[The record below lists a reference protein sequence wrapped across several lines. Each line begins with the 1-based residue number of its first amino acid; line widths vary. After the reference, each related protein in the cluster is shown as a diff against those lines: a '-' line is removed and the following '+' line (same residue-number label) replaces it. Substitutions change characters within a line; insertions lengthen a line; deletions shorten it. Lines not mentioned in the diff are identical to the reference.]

1 MLEQMPEAILLV
13 SMQDGTILYNNPSAE
28 KLFEYDKGEMVGLS
42 IATLNNPD
50 WKNPPQT
57 SADIVNILNQRG
69 EWRGEIRNIK
79 KDGTPIWCSSTA
91 TTFTDP
97 VYGEVW
103 LGVYRDITELKD
115 TTETLRQS
123 AERMQM
129 VIDATNDG
137 IWDWNILTH
146 EYYFSPRWKEIVG
159 YRDDELPNLDS
170 VFFDLIHPD
179 DKSLI
184 TQAITQ
190 HFENHEPFQA
200 EIRLRHKDGSY
211 RWVFT
216 RGEAMRD
223 TNGRPVRMLG
233 SVTDISDR
241 KKVQESLENSLE
253 FSKNLISSMQNGF
266 LVLDKNSCAVDVNPA
281 FLHMIG
287 FSREELIGVRAPHPY
302 WPPEEYETID
312 AAFQKTLKGE
322 ASSFELIFMR
332 KNGERFPVIVSAS
345 AVKDL
350 KGNIVS
356 YIAIVKDITERKRA
370 EIALLQNEKK
380 LISDLKR
387 RARIEM
393 AIQYVSAAISFDT
406 GETFLQNLAA
416 ELAQSVGADIAFIG
430 VTDVL
435 DQQVIN
441 TLSVYAHGKHV
452 ANFTYPLL
460 HTPCANVVGKRSCIY
475 PEQVA
480 TMFPEDKLLQDMGIE
495 GYVGS
500 PMFDADGQP
509 LGLLAVLDSK
519 PIADPTMVV
528 QILEIF
534 TIRAA
539 SEIARLRHE
548 QQLRI
553 AATAFE
559 AQESLMITDANGVI
573 LRVNKAFTKSTGYTA
588 EEALGQTPRLLQ
600 SGRHSAD
607 FYRAMWDSINRTGF
621 WQGEVWDKRKDGE
634 IYPKLLTISAV
645 KDSNG
650 IVTHYVGAHLD
661 ITDRK
666 EAEKEI
672 HLLAYYDP
680 LTCLPNRRLLMDRLQ
695 QVLASSLR
703 SGRVSA
709 LLLIDLDNF
718 KSLNDTLGHQIGDLL
733 LIQVAQRLQSTVRDE
748 DTVARLGGD
757 EFIVILAGLS
767 EQLTE
772 AAAKAEAIGEKVLA
786 AINLSFQ
793 LDSNEYHGTASIGI
807 TLFNDNRQAMDDLI
821 KQADIAMYQ
830 AKKFGRNMLRFFDP
844 QMQASINARVLI
856 EDELYRAL
864 DKQQFCLYYQVQVD
878 SSHRPLGA
886 EVLIRWNHPERGLVP
901 PMQFIPLAEES
912 GLILPIGHWV
922 LETTCAQIKAWQQ
935 DVHTRHLVLAVNV
948 SAKQFHQ
955 ADFVA
960 QVQAAVQRHNINPK
974 LLKLELTEGIM
985 LENIEDTITT
995 MNALHNIGVMLSLD
1009 DFGTGYSS
1017 LQYLKKLPLDQLK
1030 IDQSFVRDIT
1040 VDDSDKTIVR
1050 TIIVMAQ
1057 SLNLNVIAEG
1067 VETDEQRQILS
1078 FYGCQHYQGYL
1089 FGKPVPIEEFE
1100 ISCKKLGLAFL

>member
-13 SMQDGTILYNNPSAE
+13 STQDGTILYNNPGAE
-28 KLFEYDKGEMVGLS
+28 KLFGYDKGEMVGLS

-69 EWRGEIRNIK
+69 EWRGDIRNIK
-79 KDGTPIWCSSTA
+79 KDGTPIWCSLTA
-91 TTFTDP
+91 TIFTDP

-103 LGVYRDITELKD
+103 LGVHRDITELKD

-123 AERMQM
+123 AERMQL

-146 EYYFSPRWKEIVG
+146 EDYFSPRWKEIVG
-159 YRDDELPNLDS
+159 CRDDELPNLDS

-184 TQAITQ
+184 AQAITQ

-223 TNGRPVRMLG
+223 ANGRPVRMLG

-241 KKVQESLENSLE
+241 KKVQEALENSLE

-266 LVLDKNSCAVDVNPA
+266 SVLDKNGYAVDVNPA
-281 FLHMIG
+281 FLRMIG

-332 KNGERFPVIVSAS
+332 KNGERFPVIISAS

-356 YIAIVKDITERKRA
+356 YIATVKDITERKQA
-370 EIALLQNEKK
+370 EIALLKSEKQ
-380 LISDLKR
+380 LVIELER
-387 RARIEM
+387 RVQTEKI
-393 AIQYVSAAISFDT
+393 IQHVAAAISFDT
-406 GETFLQNLAA
+406 GETFLQHLVV
-416 ELAQSVGADIAFIG
+416 ELAQSFGASYAFVGVSD
-430 VTDVL
+430 DL
-435 DQQVIN
+435 NQQIIN
-441 TLSVYAHGKHV
+441 TLSVYAHGKI
-452 ANFTYPLL
+452 ADNFCYPLL
-460 HTPCANVVGKRSCIY
+460 HTPCANVVNKFTCVH

-480 TMFPEDKLLQDMGIE
+480 KLFPEDKLLQDMGIE
-495 GYVGS
+495 SYVGA
-500 PMFDADGQP
+500 PMFDAAGQP
-509 LGLLAVLDSK
+509 LGLIVVLDTKPMKETAVL
-519 PIADPTMVV
+519 V

-534 TIRAA
+534 AARAA
-539 SEIARLRHE
+539 TEIIRLRQE

-559 AQESLMITDANGVI
+559 SQESLMITDVNGVI

-588 EEALGQTPRLLQ
+588 EEALGQTPRLLK
-600 SGRHSAD
+600 SGRHDAD
-607 FYRAMWDSINRTGF
+607 FYRAMWDIINRDGS
-621 WQGEVWDKRKDGE
+621 WQGEVWDRRKDGE
-634 IYPKLLTISAV
+634 IYPKWLTISTV
-645 KDSNG
+645 KDDKG

-661 ITDRK
+661 ITARK
-666 EAEKEI
+666 AAEKEI
-672 HLLAYYDP
+672 YLLAYYDP
-680 LTCLPNRRLLMDRLQ
+680 LTRLPNRRLLMDRLQ
-695 QVLASSLR
+695 QVLTSSSR

-718 KSLNDTLGHQIGDLL
+718 KSLNDTLGHQIGDQLL
-733 LIQVAQRLQSTVRDE
+733 VQVAQRLQSTVRDE

-767 EQLTE
+767 EQPTE

-786 AINLSFQ
+786 AINLPFQ

-886 EVLIRWNHPERGLVP
+886 EVLIRWNHPERGLVS
-901 PMQFIPLAEES
+901 PMQFISLAEES

-922 LETTCAQIKAWQQ
+922 LETGCAQIKAWQQ
-935 DVHTRHLVLAVNV
+935 DAHTRHLVLAVNV

-960 QVQAAVQRHNINPK
+960 QVQAAVQRYNINPK

-1050 TIIVMAQ
+1050 TIIAMAQ
-1057 SLNLNVIAEG
+1057 SLNLDVIAEG

-1089 FGKPVPIEEFE
+1089 FGQPVPIEEFE
-1100 ISCKKLGLAFL
+1100 ISCKKWDLAFL